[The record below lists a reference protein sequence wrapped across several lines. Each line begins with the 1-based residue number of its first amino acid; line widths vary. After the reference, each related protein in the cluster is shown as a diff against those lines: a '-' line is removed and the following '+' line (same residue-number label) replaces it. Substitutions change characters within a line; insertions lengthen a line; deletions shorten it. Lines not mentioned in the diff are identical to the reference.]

1 MRELSSEFRYALR
14 MLLAIACLT
23 APLYS
28 HHVQAQHSTYLY
40 NWEAFLS
47 PVVIDK
53 LRNTHQI
60 DLKQIYFS
68 DEAVRDE
75 LLLSERGKTIDLVV
89 VESVRL
95 QSLGKQG
102 AIKPIKALSDELADR
117 FDPKWVA
124 ACGDYGIP
132 YAWGTSGI
140 VFRGSEDISVT
151 SWRDLLEP
159 SEALRGRVSMYFHPV
174 DLIGAAL
181 MAVDLDPLSEREQ
194 DLQVAY
200 QLLKKQRPY
209 LKSTNYILDSIGNG
223 NTLNSLDIAFG
234 FSGDHHVLNSIQD
247 ESEFKWK
254 YVIPKEGTIIWLECL
269 AVPEGRSL
277 SDQTIQVIRYLTAPE
292 IAALNASTAWFS
304 TPNQNVEMLL
314 GEQYLNDKAINP
326 DLELISKSY
335 LYRPLSGKA
344 QLLRQRIV
352 EDLR

>member
-1 MRELSSEFRYALR
+1 M
-14 MLLAIACLT
+14 
-23 APLYS
+23 
-28 HHVQAQHSTYLY
+28 
-40 NWEAFLS
+40 
-47 PVVIDK
+47 
-53 LRNTHQI
+53 
-60 DLKQIYFS
+60 
-68 DEAVRDE
+68 
-75 LLLSERGKTIDLVV
+75 

-95 QSLGKQG
+95 QRLGKLG
-102 AIKPIKALSDELADR
+102 AVKPIKALREELADR

-140 VFRGSEDISVT
+140 VFRGGDGIAVT

-181 MAVDLDPLSEREQ
+181 LAVELDPLSEREQ

-209 LKSTNYILDSIGNG
+209 LKSTDYILDAIGNG
-223 NTLNSLDIAFG
+223 NSLDIAFG

-247 ESEFKWK
+247 ESEPKWK

-277 SDQTIQVIRYLTAPE
+277 SAHTIQVIRYLTAPE

-326 DLELISKSY
+326 DLELISNSY

-344 QLLRQRIV
+344 QLLRQLIV